1 MAKFISLPTKD
12 IDEKLELCPLSPSG
26 LRWKSQACRN
36 VKAGDPAGSVHSR
49 GYWHV
54 QLNQKTYLAH
64 RIIFYLQTG
73 KDPGSLLIDHVN
85 GVQDNFSL
93 RLATPQQNQYN
104 KQKANGKT
112 SRYKGVVFTT
122 QNKKNNWKATITL
135 NGKNK
140 LIGYYSSEISAATAY
155 DEMAKQLFAE
165 YASTNF

>member
-1 MAKFISLPTKD
+1 MAKFTSLPIKD

-26 LRWKSQACRN
+26 LRWKSRACRN
-36 VKAGDPAGSVHSR
+36 VRAGDPAGSVNSR
-49 GYWHV
+49 GYWRV
-54 QLNQKTYLAH
+54 QLNQKTYFAH

-73 KDPGSLLIDHVN
+73 EDPGPLFIDHVN

-104 KQKANGKT
+104 KQKAAGKT

-122 QNKKNNWKATITL
+122 QNKKNNWKATIAL

-140 LIGYYSSEISAATAY
+140 LIGYYSNEVDAAVAY
-155 DEMAKQLFAE
+155 DEAAKRVFKE
-165 YASTNF
+165 YALTNF